1 MTASLENV
9 LFRAA
14 TKADI
19 PFLLELRRQSMS
31 AHLKASGVDPTDAER
46 LERVMARF
54 ECAQIVS
61 LEGEP
66 IGLLKIDNEGNQ
78 WELVQLQILP
88 AKQGAGIGSAIL
100 KELLAE
106 AVKLNAS
113 INLSV
118 LKANPARAF
127 YERLGFHVTS
137 EDAYSFRMH
146 FGS

>member
-1 MTASLENV
+1 MPASLENV
-9 LFRAA
+9 TFRAA
-14 TKADI
+14 TKADV

-54 ECAQIVS
+54 ECAQVVLLS
-61 LEGEP
+61 GEP

-78 WELVQLQILP
+78 WELLQLQILP
-88 AKQGAGIGSAIL
+88 AKQSTGFGSAIL
-100 KELLAE
+100 KELLVE
-106 AVKLNAS
+106 AVKANAS

-127 YERLGFHVTS
+127 YERFGFHVTS

>member
-1 MTASLENV
+1 MAASLENV
-9 LFRAA
+9 QFRSA

-61 LEGEP
+61 VDGEP

-78 WELVQLQILP
+78 WELLQLQILP
-88 AKQGAGIGSAIL
+88 AKQNAGIGGAIL
-100 KELLAE
+100 KELLVE
-106 AVKLNAS
+106 AAKANAS
-113 INLSV
+113 ITLSV

-127 YERLGFHVTS
+127 YERFGFHVTS

-146 FGS
+146 FAK